1 MKKHFEDLMVIRS
14 QFIDFL
20 NEYELKQLTY
30 IPMGFKNHIF
40 WNCAHALVTQQ
51 LLTYHLSGNQMLVD
65 QDWVYRFKKGT
76 FDEQNVKDSEV
87 EKLIE
92 LLESTVPQLKKDYF
106 AENLSAY
113 QVYDTSFGIR
123 LETVEDAIRFNNI
136 HESLHLGYIMAMRK
150 NF

>member
-1 MKKHFEDLMVIRS
+1 
-14 QFIDFL
+14 
-20 NEYELKQLTY
+20 
-30 IPMGFKNHIF
+30 MGFKNHVF

-76 FDEQNVKDSEV
+76 FGEQNVKDSEV